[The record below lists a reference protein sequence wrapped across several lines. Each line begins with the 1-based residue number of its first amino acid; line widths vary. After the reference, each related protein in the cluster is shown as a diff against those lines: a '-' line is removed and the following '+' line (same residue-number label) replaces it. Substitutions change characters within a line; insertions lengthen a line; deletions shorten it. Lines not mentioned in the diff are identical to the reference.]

1 MRALRPKS
9 ASATTAALMWEVG
22 GGPRIINGSGGFSAE
37 ASLDHPD
44 DRVFLRVQGRA
55 GPGGAGARL
64 DRPDR
69 GAIHVGIENRRMDVT
84 LPTHGL
90 RVAEPF
96 GNRFDRFHDVAFRL
110 GIRSEPLN
118 RGERLCRQNG
128 TRPGAEVLGGEVL
141 SAD

>member
-44 DRVFLRVQGRA
+44 DCVFLGVEGGASPGRA
-55 GPGGAGARL
+55 GAGL

-69 GAIHVGIENRRMDVT
+69 RSIHVGIENRRMDVA
-84 LPTHGL
+84 LPAHGL
-90 RVAEPF
+90 GVAQSF
-96 GNRFDRFHDVAFRL
+96 GNRFDRFHDVAFSLGVRL
-110 GIRSEPLN
+110 ELLDC
-118 RGERLCRQNG
+118 GERLCRQNG
-128 TRPGAEVLGGEVL
+128 TSPGPEVLG
-141 SAD
+141 